1 MEQLKV
7 ESLQELCEG
16 LLRGK
21 KLFVALW
28 REPRFEA
35 EMSGFRAGM
44 QMLLDACAELLG
56 RKEKEC
62 DSTMRVLEGK
72 EEAMRDL
79 RESLVERVLYLQ
91 NRKACIE
98 EELRLLAN
106 RKRLSEEAIRVS
118 SRVAKDD
125 EVHSIVEE
133 EESPPLKRAYSEKR
147 VEFRFNAEKGCFE
160 EYELD

>member
-1 MEQLKV
+1 MEQLKM

-44 QMLLDACAELLG
+44 QMLLDACAESLG

-133 EESPPLKRAYSEKR
+133 EESPPLKRACSEKR

-160 EYELD
+160 EYKLD